1 MTSLWYAAGLNSP
14 NKDSSEHMHPS
25 HYTTSMIDAK
35 SFQPTTKDTD
45 ETLSHLLSCLS
56 TTQVI
61 DPTLAPFSSPMS
73 TGPNSRR
80 GSNLDDVMIQQ
91 HVHHHHLHRPAM
103 LAQSHEG
110 SFRKMGSQVE
120 CAAAIKSLSSLSL
133 SECDAA
139 EEAKPLTSHHPLS
152 SSGGGVSSTAL
163 ECIKLNMMGLS
174 VRDETEEECNQD
186 WQHSHRHRR
195 STRPASASPTRRVHS
210 LLQKPLN
217 RTFNSFPASM
227 PSSYAYDAS
236 LSSRRHKDSSWRRRV
251 PRTVCNVG
259 TTTTVS
265 FADEEMLMCGSTN
278 VLRDDHDARLR
289 RRHPYYRPPLVSAMS
304 RNRSEA
310 STIGDLSHALWLR
323 QRE

>member
-1 MTSLWYAAGLNSP
+1 MASLWYAPGLNSP

-25 HYTTSMIDAK
+25 HYTASMIDAK
-35 SFQPTTKDTD
+35 SFPPTSKDTD

-56 TTQVI
+56 TAQVI

-73 TGPNSRR
+73 TAPNSRR
-80 GSNLDDVMIQQ
+80 GSNLDDIMIQQ
-91 HVHHHHLHRPAM
+91 HVHHQHLHRPAM

-133 SECDAA
+133 SECDAP
-139 EEAKPLTSHHPLS
+139 ETQPLTSHRPS
-152 SSGGGVSSTAL
+152 SNSGGGVSSTAL

-174 VRDETEEECNQD
+174 VRDETEEESNQD
-186 WQHSHRHRR
+186 WQHSHRHHR
-195 STRPASASPTRRVHS
+195 STRPASASPTRRVHT
-210 LLQKPLN
+210 LLQKTATV
-217 RTFNSFPASM
+217 RTSNSFSASM

-236 LSSRRHKDSSWRRRV
+236 ESSRRHKDSSWRQRV

-259 TTTTVS
+259 TTTVS
-265 FADEEMLMCGSTN
+265 FADEDVLMCGSTN

-310 STIGDLSHALWLR
+310 SAIGELSHALWMR

>member
-1 MTSLWYAAGLNSP
+1 MRT
-14 NKDSSEHMHPS
+14 DSSEHMHPS
-25 HYTTSMIDAK
+25 HYTASMIDAK
-35 SFQPTTKDTD
+35 SFQPISKDTD

-56 TTQVI
+56 TAQVI

-73 TGPNSRR
+73 TAPNSRR

-91 HVHHHHLHRPAM
+91 HVHQHHHFNRPAM
-103 LAQSHEG
+103 LTQSHES

-120 CAAAIKSLSSLSL
+120 CATAIKSLSSLSL
-133 SECDAA
+133 PECDAP
-139 EEAKPLTSHHPLS
+139 ETQPLTSFYPPS
-152 SSGGGVSSTAL
+152 NSGVSSTAL

-174 VRDETEEECNQD
+174 VRDEAEEESTQD

-195 STRPASASPTRRVHS
+195 STRPASASPTRRIHT
-210 LLQKPLN
+210 LLQKPVTA
-217 RTFNSFPASM
+217 RTTNSLSASM

-259 TTTTVS
+259 TTTTTVS
-265 FADEEMLMCGSTN
+265 FADEDVLMCGSTN
-278 VLRDDHDARLR
+278 MLRDDHDARLR
-289 RRHPYYRPPLVSAMS
+289 RRHPYYRPALVSAMS

-310 STIGDLSHALWLR
+310 STIGELSHALWMR